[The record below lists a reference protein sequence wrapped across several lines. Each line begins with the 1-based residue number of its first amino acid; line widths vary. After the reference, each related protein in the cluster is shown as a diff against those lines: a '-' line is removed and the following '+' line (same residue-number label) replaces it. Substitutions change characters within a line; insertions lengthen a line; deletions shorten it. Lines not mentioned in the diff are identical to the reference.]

1 MMQKIPSKNINWFS
15 SYDALKWIYS
25 ENMGGVPKMERHF
38 WVFSCALTAKMLQ
51 IAQNFLLKMVELIE
65 IFESL
70 YNLPH
75 ALIG

>member
-15 SYDALKWIYS
+15 SYDALKWVHS
-25 ENMGGVPKMERHF
+25 ENMGEVPKMERHF